1 MSSAVVGAL
10 RSGITNPVLKY
21 SVLSEDAMSRTG
33 SLRLCQSAD
42 GVLIPLEAPCVF
54 SMVDSV
60 VGDDATPF
68 LEYCKEKGYQISISP
83 DGIVTVATEFDE
95 DALAVDVKLAVY
107 GLDPENVTYFEC
119 TDADLL
125 APEGNVF
132 YRLQEG

>member
-1 MSSAVVGAL
+1 MSSALVGAL

-21 SVLSEDAMSRTG
+21 SVLAEDAKTKTG
-33 SLRLCQSAD
+33 SLRLCQLTE

-54 SMVDSV
+54 SMVDSL

-68 LEYCKEKGYQISISP
+68 LEYIKEKGYQISISP
-83 DGIVTVATEFDE
+83 DGIVSVATEYDE
-95 DALAVDVKLAVY
+95 DALALDVKLAVY
-107 GLDPENVTYFEC
+107 GVEPENVTYFEC

-132 YRLQEG
+132 YKLQEG

>member
-21 SVLSEDAMSRTG
+21 SVLAEDTKTKTG
-33 SLRLCQSAD
+33 SLRLCQLTE

-54 SMVDSV
+54 SMVDSL

-83 DGIVTVATEFDE
+83 DGIVSVATEYNE
-95 DALAVDVKLAVY
+95 DALALDVKLAVY
-107 GLDPENVTYFEC
+107 GLDPKNVTYFEC

-125 APEGNVF
+125 SMEGNVF
-132 YRLQEG
+132 YKLQEG